1 MRFDNIRDYG
11 LACKIWLQE
20 NGYLEGG
27 KIVDNWKDNSW
38 WFGKMIKIPDE
49 KAKEELYDKL
59 HYYYPEKSPTA
70 LRNYIDEITKL
81 NSND

>member
-27 KIVDNWKDNSW
+27 RIVDNWGYDSW
-38 WFGKMIKIPDE
+38 WFGKMIKALDE
-49 KAKEELYDKL
+49 KAKEDLYDKL
-59 HYYYPEKSPTA
+59 HYYYPEESPTA
-70 LRNYIDEITKL
+70 LRNYINEVTKIE
-81 NSND
+81 S